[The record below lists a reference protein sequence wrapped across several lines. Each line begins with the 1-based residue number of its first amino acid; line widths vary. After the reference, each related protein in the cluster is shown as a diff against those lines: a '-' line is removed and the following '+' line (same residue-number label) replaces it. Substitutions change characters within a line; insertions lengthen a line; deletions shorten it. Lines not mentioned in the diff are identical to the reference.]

1 MSNPNEA
8 ICHYCGEKLPHEK
21 CVEAKKPDPI
31 EDGCKDCPK
40 MTANEGMCMWG
51 GFVGDCP
58 YNNEARK
65 KPEPTEFTKIQRAA
79 VQMCIDAYET
89 EEWMG
94 AGSVG
99 IQRLLKACDIIDRLT
114 NALQA
119 LRDVQNGPPLIRDKQ
134 QWEIAMKL
142 ADEALREN

>member
-1 MSNPNEA
+1 MVNPNES

-21 CVEAKKPDPI
+21 CS
-31 EDGCKDCPK
+31 
-40 MTANEGMCMWG
+40 
-51 GFVGDCP
+51 
-58 YNNEARK
+58 EARK

-94 AGSVG
+94 AGGVG